1 MATTAICGWKIT
13 ASPGCRFQ
21 WRSPT
26 AKRDPMTQPT
36 ARIRALLVDDEPLA
50 RSNLKFL
57 LRQDPAIESIA
68 EAGSG
73 AEAVAEIRSTRPDLV
88 FLDVQMPECGG
99 FDVLEILKADGV
111 LPVIV
116 FVTAYDEY
124 ALRAFDAGALDYLLK
139 PFDDARFAL
148 ALKRAKERLA
158 ARESAPAPE
167 IPRLT
172 VRSAGHEVYV
182 PIPDI
187 DWVEAADYYVCLHV
201 GSKSHLLRRSMAE
214 LERDLDPHIFCRIHR
229 STIVNLRRVR
239 ALQVDSAGEYEV
251 ILEGGQRLRLS
262 RRFRKDL
269 QSRMREFGGALQNA
283 AG

>member
-1 MATTAICGWKIT
+1 MTEHPEKIRDCGK
-13 ASPGCRFQ
+13 
-21 WRSPT
+21 
-26 AKRDPMTQPT
+26 
-36 ARIRALLVDDEPLA
+36 IRALLVDDEPLA
-50 RSNLKFL
+50 RNNLKFL
-57 LRQDPAIESIA
+57 LRQDSAIESIA

-73 AEAVAEIRSTRPDLV
+73 AEAIAAIRSTRPDLV
-88 FLDVQMPECGG
+88 FLDVQMPEFGG
-99 FDVLEILKADGV
+99 FDVVEVLKADGG

-139 PFDDARFAL
+139 PFDDSRFAL
-148 ALKRAKERLA
+148 ALQRAKERLV
-158 ARESAPAPE
+158 AREPPLAGALGAAPT
-167 IPRLT
+167 PRLI

-201 GSKSHLLRRSMAE
+201 GPRSHLLRRSMAE
-214 LERDLDPHIFCRIHR
+214 LERDLDPHMFCRIHR

-239 ALQVDSAGEYEV
+239 ALEVDSAGEYEV
-251 ILEGGQRLRLS
+251 ILDGGEKLRLS

-269 QSRMREFGGALQNA
+269 QGRMRELGAALRLGVQD
-283 AG
+283 

>member
-1 MATTAICGWKIT
+1 
-13 ASPGCRFQ
+13 
-21 WRSPT
+21 
-26 AKRDPMTQPT
+26 MTEPS

-50 RSNLKFL
+50 RSNLRFL
-57 LRQDPAIESIA
+57 LQQDPDIASIA

-73 AEAVAEIRSTRPDLV
+73 AAAVATIRATQPDLV

-99 FDVLEILKADGV
+99 FEVLQILKADGV

-139 PFDDARFAL
+139 PFDDSRFAL
-148 ALKRAKERLA
+148 ALQRAKERLA
-158 ARESAPAPE
+158 AREPAPAPE
-167 IPRLT
+167 IPRLA
-172 VRSAGHEVYV
+172 VRSAGHEVFV

-201 GSKSHLLRRSMAE
+201 GLKSHLLRRSMAE
-214 LERDLDPHIFCRIHR
+214 LERELDPRIFCRIHR

-239 ALQVDSAGEYEV
+239 ALHVDDTGEYEV
-251 ILEGGQRLRLS
+251 ILESGQKLRLS

-269 QSRMREFGGALQNA
+269 QSRMREFGGVLQ
-283 AG
+283 AGD